1 MIVFA
6 ADLKVLPLAVFAVV
20 LAVTLGV
27 TYWAAKRTS
36 SASDFYAAG
45 RGITGFQNGWAIA
58 GDYMSASSFLGFAGL
73 TFLFGVDAFVGLM
86 AAIIAFVP
94 VLFFLAERMRN
105 SGKYTLADVLSFRLR
120 ERPARLVAAVG
131 TLSVVIIYLLA
142 QMVGAGA
149 LIQALTGITF
159 TPAVI
164 IVGGFMLAYV
174 IFGGMLATTWVQ
186 IIKAG
191 LLMTAGVGWRCSWA
205 RRWASARPSCS
216 AARPRTIRRAL
227 GYLKPGL
234 QFPSGLALL
243 SFGIAFVFGT
253 AGLPHILVR
262 FFTVPNAKAAR
273 GSIGWAVFLIGVFY
287 LIVMFVGVGA
297 RAILTPTEGKAAGE
311 TGNLAIPE
319 LAEHLGGGKGST
331 GGDIFLAIISAVAL
345 ATILAVVA
353 GLVISASGAVAHDVW
368 SNVIRKGR
376 DSEKEEVWVAKIAAI
391 VIGVLAIA
399 LALIGGA
406 EFNVSVLV
414 GLAFCFASSVTF
426 PALLLALWW
435 REFNTMGA
443 IAGMLSG
450 LLSSTVLIIL
460 SNPVWPGATSP
471 LGSLALDNPAIFCIP
486 IGFLGC
492 FLGTKLST
500 ERGNDRQ
507 YDELYVRS
515 ETGLGAEAA
524 GDGHAPKPK
533 QRGPSRRRSP
543 SGRGER
549 RRRRAH
555 PRARRDPDRQPTG

>member
-1 MIVFA
+1 MTVVFA
-6 ADLKVLPLAVFAVV
+6 ADLKALPLAVFGIV
-20 LAVTLGV
+20 LAITLGI

-73 TFLFGVDAFVGLM
+73 IFLFGVDAFVGLM

-94 VLFFLAERMRN
+94 VVFFLAERMRN
-105 SGKYTLADVLSFRLR
+105 SGKFTLADVLSFRLR
-120 ERPARLVAAVG
+120 ERPARLVAAIG
-131 TLSVVIIYLLA
+131 TLAIVIIYLLA

-149 LIQALTGITF
+149 LIQALTGVSF

-164 IVGGFMLAYV
+164 VVGTFMLAYV

-186 IIKAG
+186 IIKAT
-191 LLMTAGVGWRCSWA
+191 LLMASGVALTVFVGIKMVFNPVELFQQA
-205 RRWASARPSCS
+205 RDAHPEG
-216 AARPRTIRRAL
+216 AA
-227 GYLKPGL
+227 YLEPGL
-234 QFPSGLALL
+234 QFDSGLALL

-253 AGLPHILVR
+253 AGLPHILMR

-273 GSIGWAVFLIGVFY
+273 SSVGWAVFLIGSFY
-287 LIVMFVGVGA
+287 LMVMFVGVGA
-297 RAILTPTEGKAAGE
+297 RALLTPEEGKAAGE

-319 LAEHLGGGKGST
+319 LAKNLGGGEGSA

-368 SNVIRKGR
+368 SNVVRRGR
-376 DSEKEEVWVAKIAAI
+376 DSEKEEVWVAKVAA
-391 VIGVLAIA
+391 VAIGVLAIG
-399 LALIGGA
+399 LALVGGA

-435 REFNTMGA
+435 REFNTTGA
-443 IAGMLSG
+443 ITGMLAG
-450 LLSSTVLIIL
+450 LVSSAVLIIL
-460 SNPVWPGATSP
+460 SNPVWPGPTSP

-492 FLGTKLST
+492 FLGTKLSS
-500 ERGNDRQ
+500 ERGNERQ

-515 ETGLGAEAA
+515 ETGLGAEPA
-524 GDGHAPKPK
+524 GDGHAP
-533 QRGPSRRRSP
+533 QRRREETAPEPVGS
-543 SGRGER
+543 R
-549 RRRRAH
+549 
-555 PRARRDPDRQPTG
+555 

>member
-191 LLMTAGVGWRCSWA
+191 LLMTAGVALAVFVGAKVGFSPTELFSR
-205 RRWASARPSCS
+205 
-216 AARPRTIRRAL
+216 AAENHPKGID
-227 GYLKPGL
+227 YLKPGL

-273 GSIGWAVFLIGVFY
+273 GSIGWAVALIGVFY

-368 SNVIRKGR
+368 SNVVRKGR

-443 IAGMLSG
+443 IVGMLSG

-533 QRGPSRRRSP
+533 QRRTEPAPEPVGTR
-543 SGRGER
+543 
-549 RRRRAH
+549 
-555 PRARRDPDRQPTG
+555 

>member
-6 ADLKVLPLAVFAVV
+6 ADLKVLPLAVFGVV

-191 LLMTAGVGWRCSWA
+191 LLMTAGVALAVFVGAKVGFNPTELFSR
-205 RRWASARPSCS
+205 
-216 AARPRTIRRAL
+216 AAENHPKGL
-227 GYLKPGL
+227 DYLKPGL
-234 QFPSGLALL
+234 QFDSGLALL
-243 SFGIAFVFGT
+243 SFGVAFVFGT

-331 GGDIFLAIISAVAL
+331 GGDIFLAIIAAVAL

-368 SNVIRKGR
+368 SNVVRKGR
-376 DSEKEEVWVAKIAAI
+376 DSEKEEVWVAKVAAI

-399 LALIGGA
+399 LALAGGA

-450 LLSSTVLIIL
+450 LLASTVLIIL

-492 FLGTKLST
+492 FLGTKLSS
-500 ERGNDRQ
+500 ERGNERN
-507 YDELYVRS
+507 YEELYVRS

-524 GDGHAPKPK
+524 GEGHAPRPK
-533 QRGPSRRRSP
+533 RRT
-543 SGRGER
+543 ER
-549 RRRRAH
+549 APEPVGTR
-555 PRARRDPDRQPTG
+555 

>member
-1 MIVFA
+1 MSVVFA
-6 ADLKVLPLAVFAVV
+6 ADLKALPLGVFGIV
-20 LAVTLGV
+20 LAITLGI

-73 TFLFGVDAFVGLM
+73 IFLFGVDAFVGLM

-105 SGKYTLADVLSFRLR
+105 SGKFTLADVLSFRLR
-120 ERPARLVAAVG
+120 ERPARLTAAIG
-131 TLSVVIIYLLA
+131 TLSIVIIYLLA

-149 LIQALTGITF
+149 LIQALTGVSF
-159 TPAVI
+159 APAVV
-164 IVGGFMLAYV
+164 IVGIFMLAYV

-186 IIKAG
+186 IIKAT
-191 LLMTAGVGWRCSWA
+191 LLMTSGVALTIFVGFKVGFNPVELFKTAVANHDAGA
-205 RRWASARPSCS
+205 D
-216 AARPRTIRRAL
+216 
-227 GYLKPGL
+227 YLKPGL
-234 QFPSGLALL
+234 QFDSGLALL

-253 AGLPHILVR
+253 AGLPHILMR
-262 FFTVPNAKAAR
+262 FFTVPDAKAAR
-273 GSIGWAVFLIGVFY
+273 GSVGWAVFLIGAFY
-287 LIVMFVGVGA
+287 LMVMFVGIGA
-297 RAILTPTEGKAAGE
+297 RALLTPAEGKAAGE

-319 LAEHLGGGKGST
+319 LAKNLGGGEGSA

-353 GLVISASGAVAHDVW
+353 GLVISASGAVAHDIW
-368 SNVIRKGR
+368 SNVVRKGR
-376 DSEKEEVWVAKIAAI
+376 DSEKEEVWVAKVAA
-391 VIGVLAIA
+391 VAIGVLSIT
-399 LALIGGA
+399 LALVGGA

-443 IAGMLSG
+443 VVGMSAGMI
-450 LLSSTVLIIL
+450 SSTVLIIL
-460 SNPVWPGATSP
+460 SNPVWPGETSP

-492 FLGTKLST
+492 FLGTKLSK
-500 ERGNDRQ
+500 ERGNERQ
-507 YDELYVRS
+507 YEELYVRS

-524 GDGHAPKPK
+524 GDGHAPP
-533 QRGPSRRRSP
+533 PRRREEAP
-543 SGRGER
+543 EPVGTR
-549 RRRRAH
+549 
-555 PRARRDPDRQPTG
+555 